1 MTTLSSMLRRTP
13 TLDADKEA
21 FEKVQTISIQK
32 AINAVE
38 CAAKE
43 KHVRNAILGTYQDK
57 GAQMFWHVV
66 RRLPLSTQSIIAW
79 KFCHVLHKV
88 LRDGHA
94 NVLRDSLKYRQ
105 QLKDLGKNWSHM
117 QRGYGRLIGSYLSC
131 LTQRM
136 EFHKKYEEF
145 PGNLSIAD
153 ETLEKIGHNDINAYF
168 ELCVDILDCLD
179 CLMDLQQKVFSTLDM
194 SRAISLTGPGQCRL
208 APLIPVILD
217 SSQLYDY
224 AVKLLFKLHASLP
237 ADTLSGHRQR
247 FQENYKRLKK
257 FYNVCSNLQYFKR
270 LIQVPQMPDTPP
282 DFLLNSDG
290 SHELGPVRVMQ
301 EEDAPDHDR
310 SPSPEPEPTVGQL
323 VDTNFDEMF
332 GGMEESFPFN
342 GVTNQ
347 PDPRDE
353 EIERLRAE
361 IAKLKAEI
369 EMMQTEHSD
378 EVRRLL
384 QEIDELKRDIEANQ
398 IIAHDLNDENIKLK
412 KDSERLQAQ
421 ADAAAK
427 VQSLL
432 PDIEKRAHGS
442 EEMYKKLKEKHLALV
457 KDHADLLRKNADN
470 KKVAES
476 LHQSAGESEN
486 ERNKLR
492 DENADL
498 RRQLELAKSSANK
511 KDRLR
516 DEEQQRLLVAAVDEA
531 RDMVRFALA
540 SLDEENQSRTC
551 SAQSLILV
559 VEQTAACLD
568 NLNQQSSQY
577 KETKEISGLIQTIS
591 SFGHWV
597 AETIENGGAT
607 CNMAPD
613 NQGDPLSP
621 TKRSCYVSDLVMGLE
636 TACRGCGEDSFALL
650 DQLKEER
657 GSTSCDGVKRRLE
670 EILNNAKDLLPKISD
685 ERGSDLHDLV
695 EQEMA
700 STTQAVEQ
708 AAERIEALL
717 NEARQRDSGVN
728 LEVNERILDSCTEL
742 MKCIRV
748 LIATSKELQRE
759 IVAQGRGAS
768 SSKEFYMK
776 NSRWTEGLISAAKA
790 VGWGAT
796 MLTDSADLVVQGNGK
811 FEELMVW
818 SHEISASTAQLVA
831 ASRVKASKESEK
843 LGRLQSASRNVNGAT
858 ARVVASTNAGRRQLD
873 DASESMA
880 DIAATVTQTQVKRK
894 EMDSQVRVLELEQSL
909 QQERIRLGTLRK
921 KRYELDGV
929 KDEEEN
935 EADSPQEEVQVASNA
950 SAPVKPAVP
959 QKPVVPP
966 KPVEQ

>member
-1 MTTLSSMLRRTP
+1 M
-13 TLDADKEA
+13 
-21 FEKVQTISIQK
+21 
-32 AINAVE
+32 
-38 CAAKE
+38 AA
-43 KHVRNAILGTYQDK
+43 
-57 GAQMFWHVV
+57 
-66 RRLPLSTQSIIAW
+66 
-79 KFCHVLHKV
+79 
-88 LRDGHA
+88 
-94 NVLRDSLKYRQ
+94 
-105 QLKDLGKNWSHM
+105 
-117 QRGYGRLIGSYLSC
+117 
-131 LTQRM
+131 
-136 EFHKKYEEF
+136 
-145 PGNLSIAD
+145 
-153 ETLEKIGHNDINAYF
+153 
-168 ELCVDILDCLD
+168 
-179 CLMDLQQKVFSTLDM
+179 
-194 SRAISLTGPGQCRL
+194 
-208 APLIPVILD
+208 
-217 SSQLYDY
+217 
-224 AVKLLFKLHASLP
+224 LP

-369 EMMQTEHSD
+369 ETMQTEHSD

-398 IIAHDLNDENIKLK
+398 IIAHDLNDENFKLK

-498 RRQLELAKSSANK
+498 RRQLELAKSSANE

-613 NQGDPLSP
+613 NQGD
-621 TKRSCYVSDLVMGLE
+621 RLE
-636 TACRGCGEDSFALL
+636 TACRNCGEDSYALL
-650 DQLKEER
+650 DKLKEEG
-657 GSTSCDGVKRRLE
+657 GSASCDEVKRRLE

-831 ASRVKASKESEK
+831 ASRVKASKGSEK

-966 KPVEQ
+966 KPAEQ